1 MTSPPA
7 SPEYTS
13 PSKVLSPVS
22 PKPLYY
28 PQPANI
34 PVLEKQIDPVFNQ
47 TAVHM
52 SFASSDAT
60 DSGAVP
66 PQGGEEPTK
75 NTAEE
80 TDKGLK
86 DGSIQDNE
94 VEMGGTDIQETSK
107 DSEMQNVSATSA
119 QALPSEP
126 HETQDPSQASIEPT
140 SLATQTNDP
149 AESSTKS
156 IAPSQS
162 LDIPQL
168 DESLAFSGDA
178 SAGQPTPPEGGID
191 YQKLLD
197 SLSSVPQV
205 PQPED
210 TATSLPS
217 QLPAPGTVDTTTAA
231 AAGLPPRPPPQA
243 QPAIH
248 PNYTQSSDIRNYHP
262 HAQNPATAQNH
273 SNGNTA
279 QTYPGASYAPGTTPS
294 VGNGL
299 PPPPVASFQAAP
311 DQIPSPRTQAFQR
324 SILESEREMKLAAG
338 EKLTEDDKPWTLET
352 QRLFES
358 FLEEERQFVQE
369 GNWEQFPYGSRLF
382 VGNLSSERVTK
393 RDIFHV
399 FHPYGRIA
407 QISIKQ
413 AYGFVQFFDIA
424 GCDKATRAE
433 NGRIIRGKKVNLE
446 ISKPQKNS
454 KNFDPRRRSRSPD
467 TGRASGGID
476 RYVSGPGRRIERND
490 RDRDRDRGRRDYR
503 PGRSPSPPR
512 GIRSRDRSEERYGR
526 FRSRSRSPY
535 GRGHRRNGSDEY
547 ELPLQRRQPRDV
559 PDVQILVVDDLDRN
573 FVQWVEQSF
582 ISAGVRA
589 DVLILSPR
597 LPEAAVVRR
606 QIIEGVVAVCRLG
619 IMNQQASLVPLQV
632 FDRRGGA
639 DIRFEEY
646 ADLAPNIAAQVI
658 LRAKAS
664 NPAPVYGYGYGGGAP
679 PAPPPPVQPV
689 AGNPQLSQLISTMD
703 SNTLQKLLGV
713 VQHSPTTS
721 QAPQQPALAA
731 DLARLLGGGG
741 GAPVQSPYG
750 QPAPAQDPL
759 AMLRNNPALAGL
771 LGGQV
776 TPAQQAPPT
785 LPPPQQQGAPP
796 NMADILARLNNYKR

>member
-34 PVLEKQIDPVFNQ
+34 PVLEKQIDPAFNQ
-47 TAVHM
+47 TAIHM
-52 SFASSDAT
+52 SSTGTEPAK
-60 DSGAVP
+60 SGGVP
-66 PQGGEEPTK
+66 LQGRSEPTES
-75 NTAEE
+75 TAEE
-80 TDKGLK
+80 IRQGIQ
-86 DGSIQDNE
+86 DGSTQDNE
-94 VEMGGTDIQETSK
+94 VEMEGTDTQETAK
-107 DSEMQNVSATSA
+107 DSEPQNVSAASA

-126 HETQDPSQASIEPT
+126 LETQSTSQASIDP
-140 SLATQTNDP
+140 SLQTTQTNDLSEP
-149 AESSTKS
+149 PTET
-156 IAPSQS
+156 IVISQN
-162 LDIPQL
+162 LDIPQSDQPPAL
-168 DESLAFSGDA
+168 SGDA
-178 SAGQPTPPEGGID
+178 TTSQPAIEGGID

-205 PQPED
+205 PQPQD

-217 QLPAPGTVDTTTAA
+217 QPPAPGTVEATAAA

-248 PNYTQSSDIRNYHP
+248 PNYTQSDDIRDYHP
-262 HAQNPATAQNH
+262 HAQNPATNQSQA
-273 SNGNTA
+273 NGNGA
-279 QTYPGASYAPGTTPS
+279 QMYSAPTYAPGTTPS
-294 VGNGL
+294 AGNGL
-299 PPPPVASFQAAP
+299 PPPPLASFQAAP
-311 DQIPSPRTQAFQR
+311 PDQMPSPRTQAFQR
-324 SILESEREMKLAAG
+324 SILKSERERKLAAG
-338 EKLTEDDKPWTLET
+338 EILTDDETPWTHET
-352 QRLFES
+352 QRLYEA
-358 FLEEERQFVQE
+358 FLDEERQFVQE

-399 FHPYGRIA
+399 FHHYGRIA

-424 GCDKATRAE
+424 SCDKATRAE

-454 KNFDPRRRSRSPD
+454 KHFDPRRRSRSPD
-467 TGRASGGID
+467 TGRAPAGID
-476 RYVSGPGRRIERND
+476 RYVSVPGRRNDRND
-490 RDRDRDRGRRDYR
+490 RDRERDRGRRDYR
-503 PGRSPSPPR
+503 PGRSPSPPH
-512 GIRSRDRSEERYGR
+512 GIRSRDRSPERYER

-535 GRGHRRNGSDEY
+535 GRGHRRNGSDDND
-547 ELPLQRRQPRDV
+547 LPLPRRQPRDV
-559 PDVQILVVDDLDRN
+559 PDVQILVLDQLDRN

-589 DVLILSPR
+589 DVLIFSPR
-597 LPEAAVVRR
+597 LNEAAVIRR
-606 QIIEGVVAVCRLG
+606 QIIEGVVAVCKLG
-619 IMNQQASLVPLQV
+619 ISNQQASLVPLQV

-646 ADLAPNIAAQVI
+646 ADLAPKIAAQVV

-664 NPAPVYGYGYGGGAP
+664 NPAPSYGYGYGSG
-679 PAPPPPVQPV
+679 APPPPVQPIP
-689 AGNPQLSQLISTMD
+689 GNPQLSNLISSMD

-721 QAPQQPALAA
+721 QAPQQPALPT
-731 DLARLLGGGG
+731 DLARLLAGG

-771 LGGQV
+771 LNGQGS
-776 TPAQQAPPT
+776 PAQQAPGS
-785 LPPPQQQGAPP
+785 LPPPQQQGGQP
-796 NMADILARLNNYKR
+796 NMADILARLNSYKR

>member
-28 PQPANI
+28 PPPAKI

-52 SFASSDAT
+52 SSTGTEPAG
-60 DSGAVP
+60 SGAVSM
-66 PQGGEEPTK
+66 QSREEPIESA
-75 NTAEE
+75 AEE
-80 TDKGLK
+80 LGQGEQ
-86 DGSIQDNE
+86 DGSTQDNE
-94 VEMGGTDIQETSK
+94 IEMEDTDTQETTK
-107 DSEMQNVSATSA
+107 DSETQNVSATSA

-126 HETQDPSQASIEPT
+126 LETQSISQASIDP
-140 SLATQTNDP
+140 SLQTTQTDDI
-149 AESSTKS
+149 AEPSTET
-156 IAPSQS
+156 IVTSQS
-162 LDIPQL
+162 LDIPQSNQPPAL
-168 DESLAFSGDA
+168 SEDA
-178 SAGQPTPPEGGID
+178 SVSQPAAEGGID

-205 PQPED
+205 PQSQD
-210 TATSLPS
+210 IATSLPS
-217 QLPAPGTVDTTTAA
+217 QPPAPGTVEATAA

-248 PNYTQSSDIRNYHP
+248 PNYTQSDDIRNYHP
-262 HAQNPATAQNH
+262 HAQNPATIEKQA
-273 SNGNTA
+273 NGNGV
-279 QTYPGASYAPGTTPS
+279 QPYSGPSYAPGTAPS
-294 VGNGL
+294 ASNGL
-299 PPPPVASFQAAP
+299 PPPPLASFQAAPP

-324 SILESEREMKLAAG
+324 SILKSERERKLAAG
-338 EKLTEDDKPWTLET
+338 EILTDNEKPWTADT
-352 QRLFES
+352 QRLYEA
-358 FLEEERQFVQE
+358 FLDEERQFVQE

-413 AYGFVQFFDIA
+413 AYGFVQFFDIVS
-424 GCDKATRAE
+424 CDKATRAE

-454 KNFDPRRRSRSPD
+454 KHFDPRRRSRSPD
-467 TGRASGGID
+467 TGRAPAGID
-476 RYVSGPGRRIERND
+476 RYVSMPGRRNDRND
-490 RDRDRDRGRRDYR
+490 RDRDRERRDYR
-503 PGRSPSPPR
+503 PGRSPSPPL
-512 GIRSRDRSEERYGR
+512 GMRSRDRSEERYDR

-535 GRGHRRNGSDEY
+535 GRGHRRNGSDDND
-547 ELPLQRRQPRDV
+547 LPLPRRQPRDV
-559 PDVQILVVDDLDRN
+559 PDVQILVLDQLDRN

-582 ISAGVRA
+582 ISSGVRA

-597 LPEAAVVRR
+597 LNEAAVVRR
-606 QIIEGVVAVCRLG
+606 QIIEGVVAVCKLG
-619 IMNQQASLVPLQV
+619 INNQQASLVPLQV

-664 NPAPVYGYGYGGGAP
+664 NPAPTYGYGYGSG
-679 PAPPPPVQPV
+679 APPPPVQSAP
-689 AGNPQLSQLISTMD
+689 GNPQLSNLISSMD

-721 QAPQQPALAA
+721 QAPQQPAAPT
-731 DLARLLGGGG
+731 DLARLLAGG

-750 QPAPAQDPL
+750 QPAQAQDPL

-771 LGGQV
+771 LNGQS
-776 TPAQQAPPT
+776 TPVQQAPVS
-785 LPPPQQQGAPP
+785 LPPPQQQAGQP
-796 NMADILARLNNYKR
+796 NMADILARLNSYKR